1 MASTEAALKR
11 WFGMFT
17 SGDLLKVDLIIDI
30 TGMKGLSLCWLKMKS
45 KICLSIYTY
54 SSFSAKMFPTLYR
67 RQNKRCMVLISPPT
81 IKCFLFIQISP
92 GNYDEYII
100 IRVKLNA

>member
-54 SSFSAKMFPTLYR
+54 SPLYLLSLPKCSQLYTGGKIKGVWCSFLHL
-67 RQNKRCMVLISPPT
+67 Q
-81 IKCFLFIQISP
+81 
-92 GNYDEYII
+92 
-100 IRVKLNA
+100 

>member
-17 SGDLLKVDLIIDI
+17 SEDLLKVYLIIDI

-45 KICLSIYTY
+45 ISTSIDIL
-54 SSFSAKMFPTLYR
+54 SAKMFPTLYR
-67 RQNKRCMVLISPPT
+67 MQNKRRMVLISPPT
-81 IKCFLFIQISP
+81 IKCFLFKQISP
-92 GNYDEYII
+92 GDYDEYII
-100 IRVKLNA
+100 MRVKLNA